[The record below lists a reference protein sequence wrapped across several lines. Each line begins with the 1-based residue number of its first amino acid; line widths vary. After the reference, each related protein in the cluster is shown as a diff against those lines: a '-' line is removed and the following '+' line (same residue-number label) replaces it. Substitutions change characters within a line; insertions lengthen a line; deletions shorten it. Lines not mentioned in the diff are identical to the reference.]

1 MRIRF
6 VGPGAGGVTIRLV
19 GVYRWAP
26 DTGYVADV
34 DADTAAELLTQPRNE
49 FVVDSDDP
57 LLSISGIGSQRA
69 AELALAG
76 IGSMADLAALNSDEI
91 ERLAAQIFGSKKQ
104 VWAWVRDVKKRLSAG
119 RATDLEKNESEPE
132 EVQDGNIR
140 ESAIRTS

>member
-1 MRIRF
+1 M
-6 VGPGAGGVTIRLV
+6 VGA
-19 GVYRWAP
+19 YRWAQ

-57 LLSISGIGSQRA
+57 LLSIRGIGPQRA

-76 IGSMADLAALNSDEI
+76 IGSMDDLAALNPDEI

-104 VWAWVRDVKKRLSAG
+104 VWAWVRQVKKRLSAG
-119 RATDLEKNESEPE
+119 RTDLEKNESEPE

-140 ESAIRTS
+140 KRAIWAG